1 MSMPAQV
8 LPPPLREG
16 DRLSRE
22 EFMRRWD
29 AMPDL
34 KRAELI
40 DGIVHMASPVS
51 VFHGENHSRLDFWLG
66 YYANSTTGCRV
77 GSNSTWLM
85 SGDNAPQPDL
95 ALRILPEYGG
105 QSRCEGQYAVGAA
118 ELIVEVSYTTGA
130 KDAGDK
136 LRLYERMG
144 VREYL
149 IAQPAKKRVVL
160 RELADGKFREIPQ
173 DADGLLRSR
182 VFPGLWLDPAGL
194 WRDDSSPLA
203 ALQKGIDTEEHRAF
217 ARELAARKRPC

>member
-51 VFHGENHSRLDFWLG
+51 AVHGANHADLSAWLWH
-66 YYANSTTGCRV
+66 YAKSATGCRV
-77 GSNSTWLM
+77 YLSTTWLM
-85 SGDNAPQPDL
+85 SSDNAPQPDL

-105 QSRCEGQYAVGAA
+105 QSRYEGEYPVGAP
-118 ELIVEVSYTTGA
+118 ELTIEVSYTTA
-130 KDAGDK
+130 ARDAGDK
-136 LRLYERMG
+136 LRLYERIG
-144 VREYL
+144 VREYM
-149 IAQPAKKRVVL
+149 IALPAKRQVVW
-160 RELADGKFREIPQ
+160 RELVGGKFREIPQ
-173 DADGLLRSR
+173 DADGWLRSR
-182 VFPGLWLDPAGL
+182 VFPGLWLDPAAL
-194 WRDDSSPLA
+194 WRGDFSVLT
-203 ALQKGIDTEEHRAF
+203 ALQSGIETDEHRAF
-217 ARELAARKRPC
+217 ARELALRKQP